1 MELKILNQNR
11 KINLKKFNKFIITFG
26 LLFVL
31 KIHHLIKHIVL
42 FINIDFITIR
52 SKFEELWMDLLSKCS
67 ERVKDEFEIK

>member
-26 LLFVL
+26 LIIL
-31 KIHHLIKHIVL
+31 KIHHLIKHIAF

-67 ERVKDEFEIK
+67 ERVKDAFEIK